1 MAASAAPAA
10 RHQHLPRSGSGALAE
25 WPKRAPCSVRGH
37 RRRYINQI
45 YNHLFIESHQLD
57 AGMMRFDANPRI
69 ARAWERLQNGNPHPS
84 DFDLLAHELYES
96 NWMRQHGDQNYR
108 RAHQATLDAGHTWD
122 EHAPAADGI
131 GFR

>member
-1 MAASAAPAA
+1 MARTAASHGYSAAD
-10 RHQHLPRSGSGALAE
+10 
-25 WPKRAPCSVRGH
+25 
-37 RRRYINQI
+37 INQI
-45 YNHLFIESHQLD
+45 YNHLFIETHQLD
-57 AGMMRFDANPRI
+57 AGMLRFDANPRI

-131 GFR
+131 GCR